1 MLIDKHIFNM
11 NICAHRYEF
20 KSGGMRVYGTKL
32 TIKDLEIHD
41 KGFYKCEASNGDD
54 RVQSTGILLVKPGQ
68 WRKFMFLFQITL
80 T

>member
-1 MLIDKHIFNM
+1 MLVNKHIL
-11 NICAHRYEF
+11 NIKIRARRYEF
-20 KSGGMRVYGTKL
+20 KSGGTRVYGTKL

-68 WRKFMFLFQITL
+68 WRKYDDY
-80 T
+80 